1 MLPAADTGRCA
12 DPERSVAREAQ
23 RTYVL
28 ARQGRPGG
36 WIPGREADAIEA
48 KEPVEGTQ
56 PEVAVRCL
64 GEGLEL
70 RVWEILA
77 DRPTGMN
84 VLRQKEVG
92 IESEERVGAKGNKQR
107 KPQPARLTDL

>member
-1 MLPAADTGRCA
+1 
-12 DPERSVAREAQ
+12 
-23 RTYVL
+23 
-28 ARQGRPGG
+28 
-36 WIPGREADAIEA
+36 
-48 KEPVEGTQ
+48 
-56 PEVAVRCL
+56 L